1 MKRHLRDI
9 PLPCEVY
16 FTCPTMLKTCIAVYV
31 GAWVSLEERGDMDVK
46 GVVL

>member
-1 MKRHLRDI
+1 
-9 PLPCEVY
+9 
-16 FTCPTMLKTCIAVYV
+16 MLKTCIAVYV